1 MVLTDYF
8 HENPASSVPFRLCID
23 GKWILVDEQL
33 LRAHPGGGAM
43 LAYRN
48 LDATAVFHAFHADS
62 KLAYTWLRELR
73 AKQTTVDSLEGNG
86 VLHDLTNG
94 EQKDENEEK
103 TDLHE
108 KEIKRRLLNVNMGK
122 FELNPQ
128 ESEKVCQSF
137 SRLKIQVREKGLFK
151 GDNSYFARKFIEA
164 IGLIS
169 FSLFLQSK
177 EYFVLSALF
186 MGLAWQQLG
195 WMIHE
200 YGHQQHFK
208 VFFAL
213 FYFLFFLKNRWWN
226 DCCGYVCGNFL
237 QGFSLAG
244 MDQILTKRNKEKIP
258 HNGFLYVF
266 EKPSKDETKLFWRCE
281 FQSSKG
287 INCKGRI
294 HTDLEHNVL
303 IAKGNHT
310 CVENGPA
317 RVQSQLAVS
326 NMKRRALETMEQPS
340 TIRAAALQNI
350 PTPVMAQL
358 PSKDAIKKMIKL
370 VRREEG
376 EKVSP
381 PKAKKY
387 RDADRRLL
395 NLVQNYVPLIPD
407 QNGQINFHAD
417 TFITYLAGISRN
429 YLMNQ

>member
-177 EYFVLSALF
+177 EYFVFSALF

-208 VFFAL
+208 
-213 FYFLFFLKNRWWN
+213 NRWWN

-244 MDQILTKRNKEKIP
+244 WKNPDWEGSVPRVP
-258 HNGFLYVF
+258 CRGF
-266 EKPSKDETKLFWRCE
+266 R
-281 FQSSKG
+281 
-287 INCKGRI
+287 
-294 HTDLEHNVL
+294 
-303 IAKGNHT
+303 A
-310 CVENGPA
+310 
-317 RVQSQLAVS
+317 AVS
-326 NMKRRALETMEQPS
+326 VPASSVPAQF
-340 TIRAAALQNI
+340 RAAVSV
-350 PTPVMAQL
+350 PRVPCQL
-358 PSKDAIKKMIKL
+358 
-370 VRREEG
+370 
-376 EKVSP
+376 
-381 PKAKKY
+381 
-387 RDADRRLL
+387 
-395 NLVQNYVPLIPD
+395 
-407 QNGQINFHAD
+407 
-417 TFITYLAGISRN
+417 
-429 YLMNQ
+429 